1 MNSSRGPAPVHGLH
15 VLQASS
21 PPPGP
26 PITDEMDTD
35 QQPEDSASGEDLG
48 DDHED
53 DTEEDE
59 DEEGDSEEGE
69 AAVNME
75 PILDA

>member
-1 MNSSRGPAPVHGLH
+1 
-15 VLQASS
+15 
-21 PPPGP
+21 
-26 PITDEMDTD
+26 MDTD
-35 QQPEDSASGEDLG
+35 QRPEDSASGEDLG

-53 DTEEDE
+53 DSEEDE

-69 AAVNME
+69 AAANME

>member
-1 MNSSRGPAPVHGLH
+1 
-15 VLQASS
+15 
-21 PPPGP
+21 
-26 PITDEMDTD
+26 MDTD

-53 DTEEDE
+53 DSEEDE
-59 DEEGDSEEGE
+59 DEEGDDSEEGE
-69 AAVNME
+69 AAANME